1 MNEQKTA
8 KIINCVNWG
17 LPLHGDVHILQSK
30 PIFSM
35 VEPYTRYDREYGKK
49 VEKKLFPFIVQET
62 ETKTLVDRRP
72 TDFVQVK

>member
-1 MNEQKTA
+1 MNKKLKIKTA
-8 KIINCVNWG
+8 LI
-17 LPLHGDVHILQSK
+17 GDCHYIGIHILQSK

-35 VEPYTRYDREYGKK
+35 VEPYTRYDRDYGKK
-49 VEKKLFPFIVQET
+49 VEKKLFPFIAQET

>member
-1 MNEQKTA
+1 
-8 KIINCVNWG
+8 
-17 LPLHGDVHILQSK
+17 
-30 PIFSM
+30 M

-49 VEKKLFPFIVQET
+49 VEKKLFPFIAQET